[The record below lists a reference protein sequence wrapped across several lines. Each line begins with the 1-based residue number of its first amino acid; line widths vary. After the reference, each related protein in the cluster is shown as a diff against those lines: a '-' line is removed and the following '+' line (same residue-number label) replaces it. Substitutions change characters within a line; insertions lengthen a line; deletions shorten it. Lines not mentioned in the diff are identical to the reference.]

1 MLRLA
6 CFGWQCPLM
15 VLALSQAG
23 CTNESVGTP
32 TEPPPPT
39 VGVSRPLVREVADVA
54 EFTGRT
60 GAPFSVEIRSR
71 VTGFL
76 VKEPFVEGSQV
87 KQDQLLFE
95 IDPRPYQ
102 ATVDQAT
109 SDVAL
114 NKAKLKLAKADNAR
128 AKNIS
133 KMNTGAV
140 SQQDLDTKQANE
152 EQADAALLASQAQLE
167 SATINLEFTKITSPI
182 DGRVSRYNVTIGNL
196 VNADSTLL
204 TTVVSEDPM
213 YAYFDIDE
221 LTMLTVSRRLMKSKT
236 DSLQTQQFPVFMG
249 LADEE
254 GYPHKGYLNFANNV
268 VSNSTGTLTVRGAFP
283 NPAGEFDRRLL
294 RPGMFVR
301 IRLPISPVHPS
312 ILVAE
317 RAINSDQGRKF
328 LYVLNDKNV
337 VEYRPIVTGP
347 PEDDALRVVES
358 GLKADE
364 RVVVSGLQLVRAAM
378 AVKPEDEPMILPST
392 PKTPPKTQPGPAA
405 PAAPA
410 HQVPAT
416 SAPAE
421 TDSGRKPAVEG
432 RPRQRQRQRQ
442 GRHEGPAEGPNLT
455 PPPTKRPNEDQ

>member
-1 MLRLA
+1 
-6 CFGWQCPLM
+6 
-15 VLALSQAG
+15 
-23 CTNESVGTP
+23 
-32 TEPPPPT
+32 
-39 VGVSRPLVREVADVA
+39 
-54 EFTGRT
+54 
-60 GAPFSVEIRSR
+60 
-71 VTGFL
+71 
-76 VKEPFVEGSQV
+76 
-87 KQDQLLFE
+87 
-95 IDPRPYQ
+95 
-102 ATVDQAT
+102 
-109 SDVAL
+109 
-114 NKAKLKLAKADNAR
+114 
-128 AKNIS
+128 
-133 KMNTGAV
+133 
-140 SQQDLDTKQANE
+140 
-152 EQADAALLASQAQLE
+152 LASQAQLE